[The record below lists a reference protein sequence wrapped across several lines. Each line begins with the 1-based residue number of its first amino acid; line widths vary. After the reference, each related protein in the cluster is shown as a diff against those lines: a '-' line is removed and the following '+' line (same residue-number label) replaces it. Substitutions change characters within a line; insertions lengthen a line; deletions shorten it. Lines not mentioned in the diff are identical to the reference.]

1 MCGIVGVY
9 LNNKQLEVSKIGLE
23 RAVSL
28 IHHRG
33 PDANG
38 IKIINNHVGFGHVRL
53 SIIDLSEESNQPFDY
68 ENLTITFN
76 GEIFNYIE
84 LREELIQKGYQFR
97 TKSDT
102 EVVLA
107 AYLEWGESC
116 VNKFNGMWAFAIYDT
131 KNDILFCSRDRFG
144 IKPFNYAYTD
154 EQFIFASEI
163 KAIIAYDKAYNK
175 INYNSISRYCK
186 ETVGAQA
193 EETWFENIIRL
204 KPAHNLTIINNTLE
218 IKRYWDYPKQEK
230 ALKSKEEV
238 EKEYL
243 RLLKDSVKLR
253 FRSDVTVGLT
263 LSGGLDSS
271 AIAFLAAKHESEQL
285 NAYTASFPDQPFN
298 EYNIA
303 KGICSELGINSIE
316 VLPDYKDY
324 VSKIKQLVYHLEAG
338 HGSPAIFPLDAV
350 SERAKKDIT
359 VYLEGQGA
367 DELLGGYYESV
378 IINYWL
384 SLIANFK
391 WKEAI
396 AIVKSLYARKK
407 LKLTISLY
415 FRQTLSPF
423 FREIYRRGSN
433 LEKIYTGKLKEHKPF
448 QFQLGKNFKGQ
459 TNLTKILLM
468 QHQTGLVNLL
478 HYGDAIS
485 MKHSLEN
492 RLPFMDFRL
501 VEFVFK
507 LQDKFKVNESF
518 GKVIHRNVFN
528 EILPKKI
535 INEKDKLGF
544 VSPLKQIFMDD
555 QFGANAILLSQ
566 KLEDRKIFKKSE
578 IERLISEHKSG
589 KINHERILFKILNV
603 EFWFQNF
610 ID

>member
-9 LNNKQLEVSKIGLE
+9 LFNQKLEISINGLE
-23 RAVSL
+23 RALSS

-53 SIIDLSEESNQPFDY
+53 SIIDLSEESNQPFEYD
-68 ENLTITFN
+68 NLTITFN

-84 LREELIQKGYQFR
+84 LREELIEKGFQFR

-107 AYLEWGESC
+107 SYLEWGESC

-131 KNDILFCSRDRFG
+131 KNDVLFCSRDRFG
-144 IKPFNYAYTD
+144 IKPFNYAYTNK
-154 EQFIFASEI
+154 QFVFASEI
-163 KAIIAYDKAYNK
+163 KAIIAYDIEYKK
-175 INYNSISRYCK
+175 INYNSISRYCR

-204 KPAHNLTIINNTLE
+204 KPAHNLIIKNNNLE

-230 ALKSKEEV
+230 SLMSKEEV

-271 AIAFLAAKHESEQL
+271 AIAFLAAENESEQL

-303 KGICSELGINSIE
+303 KEICSELGINSIE
-316 VLPDYKDY
+316 VLPDYRDY
-324 VSKIKQLVYHLEAG
+324 VSKIKQLVYNLEAG

-378 IINYWL
+378 IINYLL
-384 SLIANFK
+384 SLIGNFK
-391 WKEAI
+391 WKEAM
-396 AIVKSLYARKK
+396 AILRSLHARKK

-415 FRQTLSPF
+415 LRQSLGPF

-433 LEKIYTGKLKEHKPF
+433 LENLYLGKLKDHEPF
-448 QFQLGKNFKGQ
+448 QFKLGRNFKGES
-459 TNLTKILLM
+459 NLTKILLM

-492 RLPFMDFRL
+492 RLPFMDYRL

-518 GKVIHRNVFN
+518 GKVIHRKVFN
-528 EILPKKI
+528 DVLPKKI

-544 VSPLKQIFMDD
+544 VSPLKQIFNDD
-555 QFGANAILLSQ
+555 QFGANEILLSQ
-566 KLEDRKIFKKSE
+566 RLNDRNIFEKTE
-578 IERLISEHKSG
+578 IARLISEHKSG
-589 KINHERILFKILNV
+589 KMNHERILFKILNV
-603 EFWFQNF
+603 ELWFQNF